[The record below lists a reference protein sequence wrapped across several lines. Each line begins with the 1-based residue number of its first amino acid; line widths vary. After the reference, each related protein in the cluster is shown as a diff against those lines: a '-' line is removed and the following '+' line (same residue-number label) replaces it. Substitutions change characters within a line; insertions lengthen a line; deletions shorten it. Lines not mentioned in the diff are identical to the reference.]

1 MNKLDKYDKV
11 FTKAFSI
18 DKSKLIKLKHQSIS
32 QKEPVGHITL
42 TGSLKDTSKIDVKI
56 DNIIDFRS
64 FGKSKK
70 FLKNYKI
77 TI

>member
-18 DKSKLIKLKHQSIS
+18 DKLELIKLKYQSIS
-32 QKEPVGHITL
+32 QKESVGQITL
-42 TGSLKDTSKIDVKI
+42 TGSLKDTSKIGVKI

-70 FLKNYKI
+70 FLKKYKI